1 MKKYILYFLFLL
13 LNSIPVY
20 SQGLNT
26 KKRISAPETIH
37 QIRVPGIHEI
47 TIFQALNQV
56 NSHNAFILNPE
67 NKSMGNN
74 NPKNKPNVEL
84 INQLNTVPYY
94 DPNDLTI
101 GQTQSSNIIPGIQV
115 SYLKGFQEN
124 KQALDSN
131 NFQIDNR
138 YLIDGNTYILDM
150 DSNLIRISGN
160 GKYNNGLEYP
170 QGRDNSIA
178 AQQVGNTQFLQ
189 AIQTELKNYM
199 KIAND
204 VVNPSTGVDIEL
216 RASYMKAGIYQSF
229 IQF

>member
-1 MKKYILYFLFLL
+1 MKKHILYFLFLL

-26 KKRISAPETIH
+26 KKRISDPETIH
-37 QIRVPGIHEI
+37 QIRVPGIHVI
-47 TIFQALNQV
+47 TISQTLNQV
-56 NSHNAFILNPE
+56 NSHNTFILNPE
-67 NKSMGNN
+67 NKYIGND
-74 NPKNKPNVEL
+74 NPKNKPKVEL
-84 INQLNTVPYY
+84 INQLYTVPYFA
-94 DPNDLTI
+94 PNDLTI
-101 GQTQSSNIIPGIQV
+101 GQTQNSSVIPSIQV
-115 SYLKGFQEN
+115 SCLAGFQEF

-138 YLIDGNTYILDM
+138 YLIDGKTYVLDM
-150 DSNLIRISGN
+150 DSNLIRNSGN
-160 GKYNNGLEYP
+160 GKYNNGMEYP

-178 AQQVGNTQFLQ
+178 AQQVGNTIFLQ